1 MFKPL
6 TKGFMIWFFS
16 LTIFTLLSLA
26 HGEAVLTVS
35 PSVALTGESIEVSM
49 EEVESGEIFS
59 VTLIGLNFEET
70 LGSITVPDGEESA
83 SQEIAIPSDVPSGI
97 YQVQAITQEG
107 ESLSA
112 ELSIEASLIDSTVN
126 EELEPSDELMEL
138 ERNQPTVELIII
150 VVGLVISAGLGFW
163 LVMTPQRG

>member
-70 LGSITVPDGEESA
+70 LGSITVPDGEES
-83 SQEIAIPSDVPSGI
+83 
-97 YQVQAITQEG
+97 T
-107 ESLSA
+107 SLSA
-112 ELSIEASLIDSTVN
+112 ELSIEASLVDSITD

-138 ERNQPTVELIII
+138 ERNQPTLELTII
-150 VVGLVISAGLGFW
+150 VVGLAISAGLGFW
-163 LVMTPQRG
+163 W